1 MHPCPEKMPDLQKYY
16 KRNSSHIHGLIH
28 LYKKIC
34 IIKLTRLL
42 GQVQKT
48 LSLSFSLSL
57 FLSLSLSH
65 IVQTLQSSSYP
76 ESTQFSENV
85 ATEWSDIIPCKF
97 NMQNDP
103 QNVDPSNKSGGP
115 VLSRWLGYDWVW
127 LGMIGY
133 DWEPGDVVLHNYEK
147 YYPTCLFIMKEG
159 EKQAKPQETTKS
171 CSHIKDSLI

>member
-57 FLSLSLSH
+57 FLSLSLSLTLYRSCRAPH
-65 IVQTLQSSSYP
+65 IPNRHNSAT
-76 ESTQFSENV
+76 NV
-85 ATEWSDIIPCKF
+85 VWHYS
-97 NMQNDP
+97 

-127 LGMIGY
+127 LGMIGF
-133 DWEPGDVVLHNYEK
+133 DWVWLGTRRCSVAQLWEVLTYLSFYHEGRRKTSKTSRNNQV
-147 YYPTCLFIMKEG
+147 LFSY
-159 EKQAKPQETTKS
+159 QR
-171 CSHIKDSLI
+171 